1 MNIEQ
6 TQNIINNLYEHKE
19 ELNKLSTSEI
29 QEHFALITN
38 ILTLLD
44 NGTLRIS
51 DKNNNTWQTNQWLKK
66 AILLAFKILPTQMNI
81 NNSYDKIPLKFANW
95 QLENFM
101 QAKIRVVPGAIVRL
115 GAYIAKNTILMP
127 CFINTGAFID
137 EGTMIDTAAS
147 IGSCAQ
153 IGKRCHISA
162 QVTIGG
168 VLEPLQN
175 NPIIIENDCFIGA
188 GCIIVEGI
196 IIEQGAVLA
205 TGVHLGTSTK
215 IIDRQNNEISYGII
229 PAYSVVVPGSYIDKN
244 SQIALN
250 CAVIVKKV
258 DAQTRSKTTINA
270 LLR

>member
-1 MNIEQ
+1 M
-6 TQNIINNLYEHKE
+6 QNIINNLYEQYQQNKN
-19 ELNKLSTSEI
+19 LNNLAASEI
-29 QEHFALITN
+29 QEYLDLITK
-38 ILTLLD
+38 ILILLD

-51 DKNNNTWQTNQWLKK
+51 TKINNTWQTNQWLKK
-66 AILLAFKILPTQMNI
+66 AILLAFKILPAAINI

-95 QLENFM
+95 ELSDFM
-101 QAKIRVVPGAIVRL
+101 QANIRVVPGAIVRL
-115 GAYIAKNTILMP
+115 GAYIAPQTILMP

-188 GCIIVEGI
+188 GSIIVEGI
-196 IIEQGAVLA
+196 IIEQGAVLS
-205 TGVHLGTSTK
+205 TGVHLGSSTK
-215 IIDRQNNEISYGII
+215 IINRQTNKISYGII
-229 PAYSVVVPGSYIDKN
+229 PAYSVVVPGSYVDKN

-250 CAVIVKKV
+250 CAVIVKQV
-258 DAQTRSKTTINA
+258 DAQTRSKTTINE